1 MPWFE
6 YGVIPNGA
14 YTFLL
19 EIYIQFLFEYGVIP
33 NGAYTFVRLC
43 RRARKFEY
51 GVIPNGAYTFAS
63 SIPFTS
69 EFEYGVIPNG
79 AYTKRFEWYILRFLW
94 CVTELK
100 IKLCVLAWIYFTND
114 DKYAKI

>member
-1 MPWFE
+1 MPW
-6 YGVIPNGA
+6 
-14 YTFLL
+14 
-19 EIYIQFLFEYGVIP
+19 FEYGVIP

-100 IKLCVLAWIYFTND
+100 IKLCVLA
-114 DKYAKI
+114 

>member
-1 MPWFE
+1 MFE

-14 YTFLL
+14 YTRKVADMRAAG
-19 EIYIQFLFEYGVIP
+19 FEYGVIP
-33 NGAYTFVRLC
+33 NGAYTQS
-43 RRARKFEY
+43 
-51 GVIPNGAYTFAS
+51 VIVVSLNG
-63 SIPFTS
+63 
-69 EFEYGVIPNG
+69 FEYGVIPNG